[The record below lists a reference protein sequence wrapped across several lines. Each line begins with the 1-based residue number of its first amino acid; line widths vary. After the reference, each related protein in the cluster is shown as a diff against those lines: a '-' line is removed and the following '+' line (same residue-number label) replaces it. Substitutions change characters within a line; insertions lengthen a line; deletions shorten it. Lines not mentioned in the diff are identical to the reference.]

1 MTDTLPLGPGQLTG
15 RVTGQTSVS
24 RSDAAQAAAKKLE
37 ATFLAEML
45 KSAGLGTQP
54 NSMSGG
60 VGEDQFASFH
70 RQALADAMVESGGI
84 GLAES
89 IYQAMMERKQ

>member
-1 MTDTLPLGPGQLTG
+1 MPPSKPTNTG
-15 RVTGQTSVS
+15 HSPN
-24 RSDAAQAAAKKLE
+24 AQAAREAAEKLE

-45 KSAGLGTQP
+45 KSAGLGTQA

-60 VGEDQFASFH
+60 IGEDQFASFH

-84 GLAES
+84 GLAET
-89 IYQAMMERKQ
+89 IYNAMMERSA

>member
-1 MTDTLPLGPGQLTG
+1 MTDLLPIPQTRMTG
-15 RVTGQTSVS
+15 GLSKPLHREANAREV
-24 RSDAAQAAAKKLE
+24 AEKLE

-54 NSMSGG
+54 NSFSGG

-70 RQALADAMVESGGI
+70 RQALAEALVESGGI
-84 GLAES
+84 GLAETF
-89 IYQAMMERKQ
+89 YRAMMEKEHD

>member
-1 MTDTLPLGPGQLTG
+1 MVPRL
-15 RVTGQTSVS
+15 
-24 RSDAAQAAAKKLE
+24 DARAAAEKLE

-54 NSMSGG
+54 NSFSGG

-70 RQALADAMVESGGI
+70 RQALAEAMVRRGGI

-89 IYQAMMERKQ
+89 FYKAMMETKDD